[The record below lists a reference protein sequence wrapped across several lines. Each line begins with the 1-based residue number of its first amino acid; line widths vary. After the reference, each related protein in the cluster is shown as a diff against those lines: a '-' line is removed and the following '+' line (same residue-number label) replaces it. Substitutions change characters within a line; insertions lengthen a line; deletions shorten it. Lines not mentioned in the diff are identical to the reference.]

1 MPFSQNQIW
10 QLRMTDII
18 TLCHKSVTT
27 VKKLKILNYQQERN
41 TCTFASARDKLY
53 HVSYVRTSL
62 AVARLEAN
70 DSVYWTFTFFLATSY
85 KNEISLPQSAVH
97 TLSHEVLVKEIKQI
111 RKKNCSNHLLHNATI
126 MLWFLLN
133 WWTRTTWQQKPQLLH
148 RIQKCYA
155 QKLQIVDR
163 HFTNIHFLVNILVYY
178 QNHEWCRLS
187 LNRNSKSQICA
198 LVKFFFSKS
207 TTICNM
213 CWLYHLTLNTSFV

>member
-27 VKKLKILNYQQERN
+27 VKKMKILNYQQERN

-111 RKKNCSNHLLHNATI
+111 RKKIALI
-126 MLWFLLN
+126 
-133 WWTRTTWQQKPQLLH
+133 
-148 RIQKCYA
+148 ICYA
-155 QKLQIVDR
+155 ML
-163 HFTNIHFLVNILVYY
+163 
-178 QNHEWCRLS
+178 LS
-187 LNRNSKSQICA
+187 CYDSYLIGEPEQHDNKNLSCCIEFRNVTHK
-198 LVKFFFSKS
+198 
-207 TTICNM
+207 N
-213 CWLYHLTLNTSFV
+213 YR